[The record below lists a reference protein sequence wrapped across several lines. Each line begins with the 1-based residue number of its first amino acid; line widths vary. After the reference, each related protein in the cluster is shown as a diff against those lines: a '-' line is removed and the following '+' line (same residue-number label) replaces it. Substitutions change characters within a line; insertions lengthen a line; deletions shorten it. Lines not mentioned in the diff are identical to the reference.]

1 MKAAIFCS
9 VAFSRR
15 MPLIPKS
22 RSPSR
27 ARGRHSLARSG
38 RFGSY
43 GHWTP
48 EMQTTSSILRLSL
61 FFDEGTF
68 PPTDR
73 ADMSLL
79 LRCQRPFCELALI
92 YSLPVGSNRFKVC
105 GKIGDFL
112 TAEAAERHESCK
124 LLKLSQ
130 IRGTPA

>member
-1 MKAAIFCS
+1 MTKS
-9 VAFSRR
+9 YS
-15 MPLIPKS
+15 PKLGEQLGGRLS
-22 RSPSR
+22 PGMLSPS
-27 ARGRHSLARSG
+27 
-38 RFGSY
+38 FN
-43 GHWTP
+43 
-48 EMQTTSSILRLSL
+48 
-61 FFDEGTF
+61 EGTF

-73 ADMSLL
+73 VDMSLL